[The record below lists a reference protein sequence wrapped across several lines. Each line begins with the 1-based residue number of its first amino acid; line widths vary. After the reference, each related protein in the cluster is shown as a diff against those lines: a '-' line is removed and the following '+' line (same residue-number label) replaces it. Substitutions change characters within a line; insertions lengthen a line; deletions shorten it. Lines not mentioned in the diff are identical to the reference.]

1 MKSIVLIHTVQTLAV
16 SFGEKLQQFLQEEIK
31 IHNIWD
37 DFLAN
42 NPNEIGEFSLENKNR
57 LFHIIQAAELTHADI
72 IVTTCS
78 TLTPTIK
85 EIRPFIKTP
94 IIAID
99 DAITK
104 KAAKEGN
111 NILILATAESA
122 LKATREKIQEEAH
135 LFNTNPH
142 IKAIA
147 LTEAFQ
153 CLKKMDIKK
162 HDEIIKNYVSSIE
175 GFDCIVLAQASMAH
189 LEQEIENI
197 TNCSV
202 LSSPILCMNEI
213 KNTLKAINNK

>member
-1 MKSIVLIHTVQTLAV
+1 MKSIVLIHTVQSLAV
-16 SFGEKLQQFLQEEIK
+16 SFSENLQNFLQEKVK

-57 LFHIIQAAELTHADI
+57 LFYIIKAAELTHADV

-85 EIRPFIKTP
+85 EIRPFIKTH

-99 DAITK
+99 DAVTK

-111 NILILATAESA
+111 HILILATAESA
-122 LKATREKIQEEAH
+122 LKATKEKILEETK
-135 LFNTNPH
+135 LLNTKPY
-142 IKAIA
+142 IESIA
-147 LTEAFQ
+147 LTDAFQ
-153 CLKKMDIKK
+153 CLKKMDMEK
-162 HDEIIKNYVSSIE
+162 HDEIIKHYVSSIK

-189 LEQEIENI
+189 LEKEISNL
-197 TNCSV
+197 TNCLV
-202 LSSPILCMNEI
+202 LSSPTLCMKEI
-213 KNTLKAINNK
+213 QNFLKTINK

>member
-1 MKSIVLIHTVQTLAV
+1 MKSIVLIHTVQSLAV
-16 SFGEKLQQFLQEEIK
+16 SFGNKLQEFLQEDIK
-31 IHNIWD
+31 IHNMWD

-57 LFHIIQAAELTHADI
+57 LFYIIKAAELTHADI

-104 KAAKEGN
+104 KAAKEGK

-122 LKATREKIQEEAH
+122 LKATKEKIQEDANVI
-135 LFNTNPH
+135 NTKPN
-142 IKAIA
+142 IDSVA
-147 LTEAFQ
+147 LTEAFL
-153 CLKKMDIKK
+153 CLKKMNMKK
-162 HDEIIKNYVSSIE
+162 HDEIIKNYAVSIK

-189 LEQEIENI
+189 LEKDIADI

-202 LSSPILCMNEI
+202 LSSPVLCMKEI
-213 KNTLKAINNK
+213 EDILKTINK

>member
-1 MKSIVLIHTVQTLAV
+1 MKSIVLIHTVQSLAV
-16 SFGEKLQQFLQEEIK
+16 SFDKKLQNFLQEEVK

-57 LFHIIQAAELTHADI
+57 LFYIIKAAELTHADI

-99 DAITK
+99 DAIAK

-122 LKATREKIQEEAH
+122 LKATKEKIQEE
-135 LFNTNPH
+135 TNNLNKKPS
-142 IKAIA
+142 IETIA
-147 LTEAFQ
+147 LTDAFQ
-153 CLKKMDIKK
+153 CLKDMDMKK
-162 HDEIIKNYVSSIE
+162 HDEIIKNYVTSVKV
-175 GFDCIVLAQASMAH
+175 FDCIVLAQASMAH
-189 LEQEIENI
+189 LEKDIADI
-197 TNCSV
+197 TNCPV
-202 LSSPILCMNEI
+202 LSSPTLCMREI
-213 KNTLKAINNK
+213 QYTLKTI

>member
-1 MKSIVLIHTVQTLAV
+1 MKSIALIHTVQSLAI
-16 SFGEKLQQFLQEEIK
+16 SFSKQLQDFLQEDVK

-42 NPNEIGEFSLENKNR
+42 NPNEIGKFSLENKNR
-57 LFHIIQAAELTHADI
+57 LFYIVKAAELTNADL

-85 EIRPFIKTP
+85 EIRSFIKIP

-104 KAAKEGN
+104 KAAVEGN

-122 LKATREKIQEEAH
+122 LKATKEKIQEDTKS
-135 LFNTNPH
+135 FNTKPR
-142 IKAIA
+142 IEAIA

-153 CLKKMDIKK
+153 YLKKMDMKK
-162 HDEIIKNYVSSIE
+162 HDEIIKSYATSIK

-189 LEQEIENI
+189 LENDISNI

-202 LSSPILCMNEI
+202 LSSPVLCMKEI
-213 KNTLKAINNK
+213 QDFLKTI

>member
-1 MKSIVLIHTVQTLAV
+1 MKSIVLIHTVQSLAI
-16 SFGEKLQQFLQEEIK
+16 SFSEKLQQFLQEEVK

-57 LFHIIQAAELTHADI
+57 LFYLIKAAELTHADI

-78 TLTPTIK
+78 TLTPAIK

-104 KAAKEGN
+104 KAAKKGN

-122 LKATREKIQEEAH
+122 LKATREKIQEDAIF
-135 LFNTNPH
+135 LNTNPH

-153 CLKKMDIKK
+153 YLKKMDMKK
-162 HDEIIKNYVSSIE
+162 HDEIIRNYSSSIK

-189 LEQEIENI
+189 LENEIKNI

-202 LSSPILCMNEI
+202 LSSPILCMKEI
-213 KNTLKAINNK
+213 QDTLKTINK